1 MQIRFLQT
9 TPSEHPDFPFQAGQV
24 ITIPAPS
31 RFFLD
36 LLDGVRAEVVRDA
49 GDELATVDVA
59 ERAVVRPRRKPRRA
73 AH

>member
-1 MQIRFLQT
+1 MTIRFLQT
-9 TPSEHPDFPFQAGQV
+9 CQSENPAFPFQAGQV

-36 LLDGVRAEVVRDA
+36 LLDGVRAEVVRDN
-49 GDELATVDVA
+49 GDELAAVDVA

-73 AH
+73 TH